1 MRRNLRLLEFLEM
14 FLDYLDLWWKKSED
28 LLSCSFC
35 PQFVFWFGCFRVSPV
50 IVFHWSIVALWWLTF
65 LEEGQTENS
74 AATIHT
80 SPAPQF
86 SCRRW
91 ARSFWKK
98 MPRDQASTITPVT
111 ILESSNWAKHVE
123 DNWATFWMLRKGH
136 RLISIE
142 YIYKYN

>member
-1 MRRNLRLLEFLEM
+1 MR
-14 FLDYLDLWWKKSED
+14 KSTISMAIFN
-28 LLSCSFC
+28 SCVKLPEGIWICDEKHWRIYWVVRSVHSCFFEIRI
-35 PQFVFWFGCFRVSPV
+35 FVFFDSDVSEL
-50 IVFHWSIVALWWLTF
+50 ALWLSFTDPEWLFWWLTF

-91 ARSFWKK
+91 ERSFWKK

-111 ILESSNWAKHVE
+111 ILEGFPCHPIKRN
-123 DNWATFWMLRKGH
+123 MLKT
-136 RLISIE
+136 IE
-142 YIYKYN
+142 PRFGC